1 MARDRERTKT
11 STDHLTERYSRAHP
25 VLERPL
31 AGALAC
37 N

>member
-1 MARDRERTKT
+1 MARDRKRTKT
-11 STDHLTERYSRAHP
+11 STDHLTERSPRAHP

-31 AGALAC
+31 ACALAC